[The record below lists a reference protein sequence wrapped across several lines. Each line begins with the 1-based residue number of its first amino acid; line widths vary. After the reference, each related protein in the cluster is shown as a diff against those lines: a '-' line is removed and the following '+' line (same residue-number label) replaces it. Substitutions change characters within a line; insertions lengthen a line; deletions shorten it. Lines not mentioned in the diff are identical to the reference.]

1 MFCELWPAILSP
13 PETIFQFQP
22 TSSTMAFRKIPKETI
37 QMAVTVED
45 LRQFQSRELEQLNL
59 GTNGRQPLATRT
71 VEWSLVEIV
80 ILLTEL
86 RNAVEAAAVKR

>member
-1 MFCELWPAILSP
+1 
-13 PETIFQFQP
+13 
-22 TSSTMAFRKIPKETI
+22 
-37 QMAVTVED
+37 MAVTIED